1 MIGILNYEMGNIGS
15 ISNILRYVGCKS
27 IVVNNPNELRNIDKL
42 ILPGVGRFD
51 VAMKKINEIAELV
64 ETLNFLAKDRKIPIL
79 GICLG
84 MQLLTDYSEEGNV
97 SGLGWIH
104 GKTYKFPTIQ
114 NLKIPHMGWNKIN
127 RKIDIPLTSELSYE
141 DRYYF
146 VHSYYVKVLD
156 EASRMMTTNYGIDF
170 DSGIINKEENI
181 FGLQFHP
188 EKSHKFGVKIFK
200 NFIKI

>member
-1 MIGILNYEMGNIGS
+1 MIGILNYGMGNIGS
-15 ISNILRYVGCKS
+15 IFNILRYVGCKS
-27 IVVNNPNELRNIDKL
+27 IIVEKSDDLKNIDKL
-42 ILPGVGRFD
+42 ILPGVGHFGE
-51 VAMKKINEIAELV
+51 AMKKINEIPELV

-84 MQLLTDYSEEGNV
+84 MQLLTDFSEEGNV
-97 SGLGWIH
+97 PGLSWIR
-104 GKTYKFPTIQ
+104 GKTYKFPILQ
-114 NLKIPHMGWNKIN
+114 NLKIPHMGWNTIKQ
-127 RKIDIPLTSELSYE
+127 KIDIPLTSEIGYE

-156 EASRMMTTNYGIDF
+156 KASSMMTTNYGIDF

-181 FGLQFHP
+181 FGVQFHP
-188 EKSHKFGVKIFK
+188 EKSHKFGIKIFK

>member
-1 MIGILNYEMGNIGS
+1 
-15 ISNILRYVGCKS
+15 
-27 IVVNNPNELRNIDKL
+27 VNNPNELRNIDKL

-97 SGLGWIH
+97 SGLGWIN